1 MPNGHERDDEGET
14 IIQDDHEVVSMIDV
28 ITTLVNLNKLALND
42 H

>member
-14 IIQDDHEVVSMIDV
+14 IIQDDHEVMSMTDV
-28 ITTLVNLNKLALND
+28 IATLLNILALND